1 MLLYRYEP
9 IGIVAGVA
17 LGELPQLW
25 KLLHEHGDMID
36 KELDAVI
43 MVQAVRC
50 GECSSRRKGVR
61 ADLVLF
67 LFLTLSFTK
76 SQTFIFLVLK
86 QFLMSLAL
94 DSSS

>member
-1 MLLYRYEP
+1 MFLYRYEP

-61 ADLVLF
+61 ADLFLF
-67 LFLTLSFTK
+67 LFLVVVLP
-76 SQTFIFLVLK
+76 FLHNDIK
-86 QFLMSLAL
+86 HFLIV
-94 DSSS
+94 

>member
-1 MLLYRYEP
+1 MFDGFDVSLVFVSTWCLSPLVSSDVVSSCLDRYEP

-17 LGELPQLW
+17 LGELPALW

-50 GECSSRRKGVR
+50 GGVV
-61 ADLVLF
+61 VL
-67 LFLTLSFTK
+67 TR
-76 SQTFIFLVLK
+76 
-86 QFLMSLAL
+86 
-94 DSSS
+94 

>member
-1 MLLYRYEP
+1 MFLYRYEP

-43 MVQAVRC
+43 MVQAVR
-50 GECSSRRKGVR
+50 
-61 ADLVLF
+61 
-67 LFLTLSFTK
+67 
-76 SQTFIFLVLK
+76 
-86 QFLMSLAL
+86 
-94 DSSS
+94 